1 MATTIAKLASGAS
14 SLVAAVTVLA
24 PIALPPSPLLNATHR
39 RPRIRTPTH
48 LAPTRASAAYAA
60 SYSSSAGGT
69 AADDDAQLYLVLANP
84 RAVNTL
90 NAAMKLK
97 RRALTAEEA
106 DAAATLLGLPAS
118 SVYAYVRRHAASKL
132 PMQRVQAAG
141 GHVPQRARVSAAD
154 ATETAAV
161 QPLPKYKASPL
172 SLLRRA
178 IFTED
183 EDLRIL
189 AYAAQKRVAAAVAAG
204 IPRTLPATSTDPAAP
219 AAAVPNPAFLDA
231 ICPVSPSTG
240 GQRAVSLHDLELE
253 LNGARRRRRASAA
266 SNTAATPRQAPPLG
280 AGEPLPLPQETRPV
294 SRDELNA
301 RLIDLECG
309 LAPGSRLKT
318 WKLTPDELAR
328 VRRGIAA
335 TRLAHAARAATG
347 AGPAASPAAS
357 PALAGILRSF
367 EPLAAAPQPHDPTA
381 LPGLEA
387 AGPLFLRAWIPAA
400 VNEAQCRAV
409 GSIVGERPDAAV
421 SASPPPPPPPQANE
435 APALAPVAATAAGA
449 TVVTDPASG
458 AGPAEPTAP
467 AVTAEAADVEPYSD
481 DPYDT
486 DLSSYLILYGPLPKV
501 GLSFSRH
508 PPTRFEDALRNG
520 WSTTDPPDY
529 EGFERGRAFW
539 IAVLNATGAADAATA
554 ATAAAAT
561 SPALPASGRPLLG
574 RTWQQCR
581 QGWTERLWSREEDAA
596 LRWLV
601 GVACGL
607 VHPGDVPMTRRAV
620 DRVFAEFAN
629 HPALRPRP
637 DGRDA
642 LSDRSPLWQDV
653 ARYGRVRGRP
663 LKNMAFRW
671 QFLVRTGEVF
681 GRSGEPAAAAAASV
695 AEATAD
701 SSPPSAAEGAEPST
715 KSDSGAPA

>member
-1 MATTIAKLASGAS
+1 MAATVTKLAGGTINLA
-14 SLVAAVTVLA
+14 AAVAVLA
-24 PIALPPSPLLNATHR
+24 PIALSPSPLLNAARR
-39 RPRIRTPTH
+39 RPSIRTPTH
-48 LAPTRASAAYAA
+48 SAPNRASAAYAA
-60 SYSSSAGGT
+60 SYSSSAGAT

-132 PMQRVQAAG
+132 PMQRVQSSG
-141 GHVPQRARVSAAD
+141 GHVPQRSRAAAAD
-154 ATETAAV
+154 AGVAADV
-161 QPLPKYKASPL
+161 QPLPLKHKAPPL

-178 IFTED
+178 TFTED
-183 EDLRIL
+183 EDMRIL

-219 AAAVPNPAFLDA
+219 AASMPNPAFLDA

-253 LNGARRRRRASAA
+253 LNGARRRRAFAA
-266 SNTAATPRQAPPLG
+266 SNTAAAPRQANPVG
-280 AGEPLPLPQETRPV
+280 AGEPLPPQETRPV

-328 VRRGIAA
+328 VRRGVAA
-335 TRLAHAARAATG
+335 ARLAHAARATAG
-347 AGPAASPAAS
+347 AGPAASPA
-357 PALAGILRSF
+357 LVGILRSF
-367 EPLAAAPQPHDPTA
+367 EPLAAAPQPHDPAA
-381 LPGLEA
+381 LPGLET
-387 AGPLFLRAWIPAA
+387 AGPLFLRAWTPTA
-400 VNEAQCRAV
+400 VDEAQCRAV
-409 GSIVGERPDAAV
+409 GSIVGERPDAAMP
-421 SASPPPPPPPQANE
+421 ASPPLPPPRATELPALTTVAT
-435 APALAPVAATAAGA
+435 APAGA
-449 TVVTDPASG
+449 DVVNDPTSG
-458 AGPAEPTAP
+458 AGPAEPSAA
-467 AVTAEAADVEPYSD
+467 AVESYSD

-501 GLSFSRH
+501 GLSFSPR
-508 PPTRFEDALRNG
+508 PPTRFEDALRNS

-529 EGFERGRAFW
+529 EGTERGRAFW
-539 IAVLNATGAADAATA
+539 IAVLNATSAADLTA
-554 ATAAAAT
+554 ATSAPTATTAA

-581 QGWTERLWSREEDAA
+581 QGWTERLWSREEDTA

-601 GVACGL
+601 GVAYGL

-620 DRVFAEFAN
+620 DRVFAEMAH

-637 DGRDA
+637 DGRDL
-642 LSDRSPLWQDV
+642 LSERSPLWQDV

-681 GRSGEPAAAAAASV
+681 GRSGGPATATAAASV
-695 AEATAD
+695 AETTAGL
-701 SSPPSAAEGAEPST
+701 SSPAATEVAETST
-715 KSDSGAPA
+715 KSDAGAPA